1 MPASWGHEA
10 GVSQKRNIIGTRGFP
25 ILLIATR
32 SEKYIMQIPNLCILL
47 HIHVD
52 CQHKYASVE
61 LQSIYQKAKFLE
73 AILTFAAWETL
84 FLFH

>member
-10 GVSQKRNIIGTRGFP
+10 RVSQSRNIIGTRGFP

-32 SEKYIMQIPNLCILL
+32 SEKYIMQIPNLCILI

-52 CQHKYASVE
+52 CQHKYASVK
-61 LQSIYQKAKFLE
+61 LQSMYQRAKF
-73 AILTFAAWETL
+73 
-84 FLFH
+84 